1 MNKAKNRKI
10 IVAVSGGFD
19 PIHIGHL
26 ELFKEAKALG
36 DKLVV
41 IVNNDHWTKLKN
53 RPLFMPA
60 VERAELI
67 EAFGIVDEVVLS
79 EHGPGTKTYDIAITL
94 DKIRP
99 DIFAQGGDR
108 KGKTDEENAEEKIV
122 ASYGGKVVYGIG
134 KSGKIQSSSWLLDKF
149 LKHKLNKK

>member
-1 MNKAKNRKI
+1 MNEKI
-10 IVAVSGGFD
+10 KVVAVSGGFD

-26 ELFKEAKALG
+26 ELLKEAKALG
-36 DKLVV
+36 DRLVV

-67 EAFGIVDEVVLS
+67 KAFEIVDEVVLS
-79 EHGPGTKTYDIAITL
+79 DHEPGTKTYDVSITL

-108 KGKTDEENAEEKIV
+108 KGETAEESAEEKIV
-122 ASYGGKVVYGIG
+122 KSYGGKVVYGVG
-134 KSGKIQSSSWLLDKF
+134 KSGKIQSSSWLLKDY
-149 LKHKLNKK
+149 LEKHK